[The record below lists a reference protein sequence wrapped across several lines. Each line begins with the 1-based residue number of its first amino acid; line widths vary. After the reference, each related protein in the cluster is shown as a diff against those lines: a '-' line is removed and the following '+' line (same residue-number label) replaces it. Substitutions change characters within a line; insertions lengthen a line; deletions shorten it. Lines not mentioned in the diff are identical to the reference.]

1 MPRLSL
7 VLLALL
13 VLLASPA
20 EARRRASRHPGSTDP
35 NTPSGWLYTN
45 ARILDF
51 DVSPIR
57 PVVGN
62 AVVVGL
68 GDGSHGTHE
77 FSAMKVRMIRY
88 LVEQMDFDVV
98 AIEAA
103 FAPVNRLNAYI
114 QGGPGDPRAI
124 LADMETR
131 LTYFF
136 WNTEEF
142 LGLIEWMRAY
152 NAQRGTE
159 SAIELIGVDTFDEV
173 GNAADVVAYLR
184 TVDPVAAASAESAYA
199 CVASG
204 TGIIACRNAASGVRR
219 ALAAK
224 EAEYVA
230 RSSPRAYHDAL
241 RAAEVMF
248 AAAQFARERDPVMAD
263 GVLFARKYRGTSG
276 KVVYWAH
283 NEHVS
288 QETDNVYDAGTRIA
302 RELGKAS
309 YAAIAM
315 MSGPGSFF
323 GWKPDVTNTIY
334 TPLIAPFG
342 APPQDTFEWNFQQH
356 GAHSI
361 LVPLTGALP
370 SWLTDYGKYRYGGS
384 DGFVVTRPIALP
396 QHYDA
401 VVYVSVTTPLHK
413 L

>member
-1 MPRLSL
+1 MPRRSL

-13 VLLASPA
+13 VLLASPT
-20 EARRRASRHPGSTDP
+20 EARRRASRHPGSTNP
-35 NTPSGWLYTN
+35 ATPSGWLYAN
-45 ARILDF
+45 AHVLDF

-57 PVVGN
+57 SVVGD

-77 FSAMKVRMIRY
+77 FATMKVRMIQY
-88 LVEQMDFDVV
+88 LVEEMDFDVV
-98 AIEAA
+98 AIEAS

-152 NAQRGTE
+152 NAHRGTE
-159 SAIELIGVDTFDEV
+159 SAIELIGVDTFDELT
-173 GNAADVVAYLR
+173 NAADVVAYLR
-184 TVDPVAAASAESAYA
+184 TVDPVAAASAETSYA

-204 TGIIACRNAASGVRR
+204 TAVIACRNAASTVRK

-230 RSSPRAYHDAL
+230 LSSPRAFHDAL

-248 AAAQFARERDPVMAD
+248 AAVQFARERDPVMAE

-283 NEHVS
+283 NEHLS

-302 RELGKAS
+302 RAVGKAS

-323 GWKPDVTNTIY
+323 GWKADS
-334 TPLIAPFG
+334 TPIIAPFH

-361 LVPLTGALP
+361 LIPLTGALP
-370 SWLTDYGKYRYGGS
+370 SWLTEYGKYRYGGS
-384 DGFVVTRPIALP
+384 DGVVVIRPIALP

-401 VVYVSVTTPLHK
+401 VVFVSVTTPLHVM
-413 L
+413 